1 PDNEIIRSAKKDKN
15 LAAFI
20 SFSKVYNWRIEE
32 KLDGTYVTFTDLR
45 YRSNGHYPFVAVVKL
60 DDDLKIVSSYTGWI
74 FSTEKLYKK
83 LAPVSI

>member
-1 PDNEIIRSAKKDKN
+1 
-15 LAAFI
+15 
-20 SFSKVYNWRIEE
+20 
-32 KLDGTYVTFTDLR
+32 TYVTFTDLR